1 MLLVLSNSL
10 LVLYLYSLMTL
21 NVKKSKEY
29 SCLLCVLYHACIWQL
44 MDLKEKTD
52 LLEWIKLDE
61 MISIIEIMIPYICIS
76 SKTNN
81 KFPITY
87 IIVWQ
92 RTWDPIAYVWQC
104 STGRTRRPGCCC
116 SQHWSLDCLTLCRW
130 HHTISMMRREYRWVV
145 WEHWRGRPVPC
156 CSS

>member
-81 KFPITY
+81 HLNKFPITY

-92 RTWDPIAYVWQC
+92 RTWDPIAYVW
-104 STGRTRRPGCCC
+104 
-116 SQHWSLDCLTLCRW
+116 
-130 HHTISMMRREYRWVV
+130 
-145 WEHWRGRPVPC
+145 
-156 CSS
+156 